1 MSQRESLEVRM
12 DDRLVGTLALTANH
26 KVAFS
31 YSEEWLEHGFS
42 VSPFSLPLKNE
53 VFVPKKDYF
62 DGLFGVFADSLPDA
76 WGQLLLERLLKER
89 GKKEAQYSVLDR
101 LAIVGKSG
109 MGALTYHPQ
118 KEIGMGQQMD
128 DLELK
133 MANKSDEIDAAN
145 VKLEEAEKIQS
156 AQYEDMKLR
165 IKYMYEDQ
173 SVSLAEVF
181 LTSSDMSTMLNK
193 AVYMQEVYNYDRN
206 KLDEMA
212 QTASEIKELK
222 EKLESDKQEL
232 DEAQTQLTEKQALLY
247 STIQETQAKADDVN
261 SQLES
266 AVKKAAEV
274 AAKREQERQAAAA
287 KQNQQINTTVTPAK
301 GDSSVASGVVSLAY
315 SLLGVP
321 YVSGGSSPSGFDC
334 SGFTSY
340 LFRQYG
346 ISISRSSSAQAYGGT
361 AVNGLANAQP
371 GDVIC
376 YPGHVGL
383 YVGGGQMIHANV
395 PGGSVRLVGVNSI
408 GMSVIAIR
416 RYW

>member
-1 MSQRESLEVRM
+1 MRKRIFKGFAAILLTS
-12 DDRLVGTLALTANH
+12 TLT
-26 KVAFS
+26 
-31 YSEEWLEHGFS
+31 
-42 VSPFSLPLKNE
+42 VST
-53 VFVPKKDYF
+53 
-62 DGLFGVFADSLPDA
+62 VFAVYADDVDKLKQQKKQTEQELDDLQNQWA
-76 WGQLLLERLLKER
+76 YLL
-89 GKKEAQYSVLDR
+89 
-101 LAIVGKSG
+101 
-109 MGALTYHPQ
+109 
-118 KEIGMGQQMD
+118 QQMD

-133 MANKSDEIDAAN
+133 MAKKSDEIDAAN
-145 VKLEEAEKIQS
+145 VKLEEAEKVQA

-212 QTASEIKELK
+212 NTAKEIQDLK
-222 EKLESDKQEL
+222 TGLENDKKEL
-232 DEAQTQLTEKQALLY
+232 DEAQSQLTEKQALLY
-247 STIQETQAKADDVN
+247 STIQETQAKADDVS
-261 SQLES
+261 SQLEA

-274 AAKREQERQAAAA
+274 AAKKAAEQAAAQA
-287 KQNQQINTTVTPAK
+287 KLNQTTAPSTPAN

-346 ISISRSSSAQAYGGT
+346 ISVSRSSSAQVYGGT

-371 GDVIC
+371 GDIIC
-376 YPGHVGL
+376 FPGHVGL

>member
-1 MSQRESLEVRM
+1 MRKRIFKGVAAVLLSS
-12 DDRLVGTLALTANH
+12 TLT
-26 KVAFS
+26 
-31 YSEEWLEHGFS
+31 
-42 VSPFSLPLKNE
+42 VST
-53 VFVPKKDYF
+53 VFA
-62 DGLFGVFADSLPDA
+62 VFADDVDKLKQQKQKTEQELDDLQNQWA
-76 WGQLLLERLLKER
+76 YLL
-89 GKKEAQYSVLDR
+89 
-101 LAIVGKSG
+101 
-109 MGALTYHPQ
+109 
-118 KEIGMGQQMD
+118 QQMD
-128 DLELK
+128 ELELK

-145 VKLEEAEKIQS
+145 AKLEEAEKVQA
-156 AQYEDMKLR
+156 AQYDDMKLR

-212 QTASEIKELK
+212 NTAQEIQDLK
-222 EKLESDKQEL
+222 TGLENDKKEL
-232 DEAQTQLTEKQALLY
+232 DEAQAQLTEKQALLY
-247 STIQETQAKADDVN
+247 STIQETQAKADDVS

-274 AAKREQERQAAAA
+274 AAKKEQERLAAAA
-287 KQNQQINTTVTPAK
+287 AAVSTQQNIATPAK

-346 ISISRSSSAQAYGGT
+346 INISRSSSAQAYGGT

-376 YPGHVGL
+376 YPGHVGI

>member
-1 MSQRESLEVRM
+1 MRKRIFKGFAAVLLSS
-12 DDRLVGTLALTANH
+12 TLT
-26 KVAFS
+26 
-31 YSEEWLEHGFS
+31 
-42 VSPFSLPLKNE
+42 VST
-53 VFVPKKDYF
+53 VFA
-62 DGLFGVFADSLPDA
+62 VFADDVDKLKQQKQQTQQELDNLQDQWA
-76 WGQLLLERLLKER
+76 YLL
-89 GKKEAQYSVLDR
+89 
-101 LAIVGKSG
+101 
-109 MGALTYHPQ
+109 
-118 KEIGMGQQMD
+118 QQMD

-133 MANKSDEIDAAN
+133 MANKSDEIDAVN

-287 KQNQQINTTVTPAK
+287 K

-315 SLLGVP
+315 SLLGYP
-321 YVSGGSSPSGFDC
+321 YVSGGSSTSGFDC

>member
-1 MSQRESLEVRM
+1 MRKRIFKGVAAVLLSS
-12 DDRLVGTLALTANH
+12 TLT
-26 KVAFS
+26 
-31 YSEEWLEHGFS
+31 
-42 VSPFSLPLKNE
+42 VST
-53 VFVPKKDYF
+53 VFA
-62 DGLFGVFADSLPDA
+62 VFADDVDKLKQQKQKTEQELDDLQNQWA
-76 WGQLLLERLLKER
+76 YLL
-89 GKKEAQYSVLDR
+89 
-101 LAIVGKSG
+101 
-109 MGALTYHPQ
+109 
-118 KEIGMGQQMD
+118 QQMD
-128 DLELK
+128 ELELK

-145 VKLEEAEKIQS
+145 AKLEEAEKVQAS
-156 AQYEDMKLR
+156 QYEDMKLR

-193 AVYMQEVYNYDRN
+193 AVYMQEVYNYDRT

-212 QTASEIKELK
+212 NTANEIKELK
-222 EKLESDKQEL
+222 EGLESDKKEL
-232 DEAQTQLTEKQALLY
+232 DEAQAQLTEKQALLY
-247 STIQETQAKADDVN
+247 STIQETQAKADDVS
-261 SQLES
+261 SQLEA

-274 AAKREQERQAAAA
+274 AAKKAAEQAAAA
-287 KQNQQINTTVTPAK
+287 AVTRTNQIQQNITTTTTAN

-346 ISISRSSSAQAYGGT
+346 INISRSSSAQAYGGT

>member
-1 MSQRESLEVRM
+1 MRKRIFKGVAAVLLSS
-12 DDRLVGTLALTANH
+12 TLT
-26 KVAFS
+26 
-31 YSEEWLEHGFS
+31 
-42 VSPFSLPLKNE
+42 VST
-53 VFVPKKDYF
+53 VFA
-62 DGLFGVFADSLPDA
+62 VFADDVDKLKQQKQQTEQELDDLQNQWA
-76 WGQLLLERLLKER
+76 YLL
-89 GKKEAQYSVLDR
+89 
-101 LAIVGKSG
+101 
-109 MGALTYHPQ
+109 
-118 KEIGMGQQMD
+118 QQMD
-128 DLELK
+128 ELELK

-145 VKLEEAEKIQS
+145 AKLEEAEKVQAS
-156 AQYEDMKLR
+156 QYEDMKLR

-193 AVYMQEVYNYDRN
+193 AVYMQEVYNYDRT

-212 QTASEIKELK
+212 NTANEIKELK
-222 EKLESDKQEL
+222 EGLESDKKEL
-232 DEAQTQLTEKQALLY
+232 DEAQAQLTEKQALLY
-247 STIQETQAKADDVN
+247 STIQETQAKADDVS
-261 SQLES
+261 SQLEA

-287 KQNQQINTTVTPAK
+287 AVAKTNQTQQNSTTTTTAN

-346 ISISRSSSAQAYGGT
+346 ISVSRSSSSQAYGGT

-371 GDVIC
+371 GDIIC
-376 YPGHVGL
+376 FPGHVGL

>member
-1 MSQRESLEVRM
+1 MRKRIFKGVAAVLLSS
-12 DDRLVGTLALTANH
+12 TLT
-26 KVAFS
+26 
-31 YSEEWLEHGFS
+31 
-42 VSPFSLPLKNE
+42 VST
-53 VFVPKKDYF
+53 VFA
-62 DGLFGVFADSLPDA
+62 VFADDVDKLKQQKQKTEQELDDLQNQWA
-76 WGQLLLERLLKER
+76 YLL
-89 GKKEAQYSVLDR
+89 
-101 LAIVGKSG
+101 
-109 MGALTYHPQ
+109 
-118 KEIGMGQQMD
+118 QQMD
-128 DLELK
+128 ELELK

-145 VKLEEAEKIQS
+145 AKLEEAEKVQAS
-156 AQYEDMKLR
+156 QYEDMKLR

-193 AVYMQEVYNYDRN
+193 AVYMQEVYNYDRT

-212 QTASEIKELK
+212 NTANEIKELK
-222 EKLESDKQEL
+222 EGLESDKKDL
-232 DEAQTQLTEKQALLY
+232 DEAQAQLTEKQALLY
-247 STIQETQAKADDVN
+247 STIQETQAKADDVS

-274 AAKREQERQAAAA
+274 AAKKEQERLAAAA
-287 KQNQQINTTVTPAK
+287 AAVSTQQNIATPAK
-301 GDSSVASGVVSLAY
+301 GDSSVANGVVSLAY

-346 ISISRSSSAQAYGGT
+346 INISRSSSAQAYGGT

-376 YPGHVGL
+376 YPGHVGI

>member
-1 MSQRESLEVRM
+1 MRKRIFKGVAAVLLSS
-12 DDRLVGTLALTANH
+12 TLT
-26 KVAFS
+26 
-31 YSEEWLEHGFS
+31 
-42 VSPFSLPLKNE
+42 VST
-53 VFVPKKDYF
+53 VFA
-62 DGLFGVFADSLPDA
+62 VFADDVDKLKQQKQKTEQELDDLQNQWA
-76 WGQLLLERLLKER
+76 YLL
-89 GKKEAQYSVLDR
+89 
-101 LAIVGKSG
+101 
-109 MGALTYHPQ
+109 
-118 KEIGMGQQMD
+118 QQMD
-128 DLELK
+128 ELELK

-145 VKLEEAEKIQS
+145 AKLEEAEKVQA
-156 AQYEDMKLR
+156 AQYDDMKLR

-173 SVSLAEVF
+173 SVLAEVF

-212 QTASEIKELK
+212 NTAQEIQDLK
-222 EKLESDKQEL
+222 TGLENDKKEL
-232 DEAQTQLTEKQALLY
+232 DEAQAQLTEKQALLY
-247 STIQETQAKADDVN
+247 STIQETQAKADDVS

-274 AAKREQERQAAAA
+274 AAKKEQERLAAAA
-287 KQNQQINTTVTPAK
+287 AAVSTQQNIATPAK
-301 GDSSVASGVVSLAY
+301 GDSSVANGVVSLAY

>member
-1 MSQRESLEVRM
+1 MRKRIFKGFAAVLLSS
-12 DDRLVGTLALTANH
+12 TLT
-26 KVAFS
+26 
-31 YSEEWLEHGFS
+31 
-42 VSPFSLPLKNE
+42 VST
-53 VFVPKKDYF
+53 VFA
-62 DGLFGVFADSLPDA
+62 VFADDVDKLKQQKQQTQQELDNLQDQWA
-76 WGQLLLERLLKER
+76 YLL
-89 GKKEAQYSVLDR
+89 
-101 LAIVGKSG
+101 
-109 MGALTYHPQ
+109 
-118 KEIGMGQQMD
+118 QQMD
-128 DLELK
+128 ELELK

-222 EKLESDKQEL
+222 EKLESDKHEL
-232 DEAQTQLTEKQALLY
+232 DEAQTQLK
-247 STIQETQAKADDVN
+247 
-261 SQLES
+261 S

-287 KQNQQINTTVTPAK
+287 NQNQHINTTVTPAK

-340 LFRQYG
+340 LVRQYG
-346 ISISRSSSAQAYGGT
+346 INISRSSSAQAYGGT

-376 YPGHVGL
+376 FPGHVGL

>member
-1 MSQRESLEVRM
+1 
-12 DDRLVGTLALTANH
+12 
-26 KVAFS
+26 
-31 YSEEWLEHGFS
+31 
-42 VSPFSLPLKNE
+42 
-53 VFVPKKDYF
+53 
-62 DGLFGVFADSLPDA
+62 
-76 WGQLLLERLLKER
+76 
-89 GKKEAQYSVLDR
+89 
-101 LAIVGKSG
+101 
-109 MGALTYHPQ
+109 
-118 KEIGMGQQMD
+118 
-128 DLELK
+128 
-133 MANKSDEIDAAN
+133 
-145 VKLEEAEKIQS
+145 
-156 AQYEDMKLR
+156 MKRR

-274 AAKREQERQAAAA
+274 AAKKEQERQAAAA

-346 ISISRSSSAQAYGGT
+346 INISRSSSAQAYGGT

>member
-1 MSQRESLEVRM
+1 MRKRIFKGVAAVLLSS
-12 DDRLVGTLALTANH
+12 TLT
-26 KVAFS
+26 
-31 YSEEWLEHGFS
+31 
-42 VSPFSLPLKNE
+42 VST
-53 VFVPKKDYF
+53 VFA
-62 DGLFGVFADSLPDA
+62 VFADDVDKLKQQKQKTEQELDDLQNQWA
-76 WGQLLLERLLKER
+76 YLL
-89 GKKEAQYSVLDR
+89 
-101 LAIVGKSG
+101 
-109 MGALTYHPQ
+109 
-118 KEIGMGQQMD
+118 QQMD
-128 DLELK
+128 ELELK

-145 VKLEEAEKIQS
+145 AKLEEAEKVQAS
-156 AQYEDMKLR
+156 QYEDMKLR

-193 AVYMQEVYNYDRN
+193 AVYMQEVYNYDRT

-212 QTASEIKELK
+212 NTANEIKELK
-222 EKLESDKQEL
+222 EGLENDKKEL
-232 DEAQTQLTEKQALLY
+232 DEAQAQLTEKQALLY
-247 STIQETQAKADDVN
+247 STIQETQAKADDVS
-261 SQLES
+261 SQLEA

-274 AAKREQERQAAAA
+274 AAKKAAEQAAAA
-287 KQNQQINTTVTPAK
+287 AAVSQQQQNIATPAK
-301 GDSSVASGVVSLAY
+301 GDSSVANGVVSLAY

-346 ISISRSSSAQAYGGT
+346 VSVSRSSSSQAYGGT

-371 GDVIC
+371 GDIIC

>member
-1 MSQRESLEVRM
+1 MRKRIFKGVAAVLLSS
-12 DDRLVGTLALTANH
+12 TLT
-26 KVAFS
+26 
-31 YSEEWLEHGFS
+31 
-42 VSPFSLPLKNE
+42 VST
-53 VFVPKKDYF
+53 VFA
-62 DGLFGVFADSLPDA
+62 VFADDVDKLKQQKQKTEQELDDLQNQWA
-76 WGQLLLERLLKER
+76 YLL
-89 GKKEAQYSVLDR
+89 
-101 LAIVGKSG
+101 
-109 MGALTYHPQ
+109 
-118 KEIGMGQQMD
+118 QQMD
-128 DLELK
+128 ELELK

-145 VKLEEAEKIQS
+145 AKLEEAEKVQAS
-156 AQYEDMKLR
+156 QYEDMKLR

-181 LTSSDMSTMLNK
+181 LTSSVMSTMLNK

-212 QTASEIKELK
+212 NTAQEIQDLK
-222 EKLESDKQEL
+222 TGLENDKKEL
-232 DEAQTQLTEKQALLY
+232 DEAQAQLTEKQALLY
-247 STIQETQAKADDVN
+247 STIQETQAKADDVS

-274 AAKREQERQAAAA
+274 AAKKEQERLAAAA
-287 KQNQQINTTVTPAK
+287 AAVSTQQNIATPAK
-301 GDSSVASGVVSLAY
+301 GDSSVANGVVSLAY

-346 ISISRSSSAQAYGGT
+346 INISRSSSAQAYGGT

-376 YPGHVGL
+376 YPGHVGI

>member
-1 MSQRESLEVRM
+1 MRKRIFKGVAAVLLSS
-12 DDRLVGTLALTANH
+12 TLT
-26 KVAFS
+26 
-31 YSEEWLEHGFS
+31 
-42 VSPFSLPLKNE
+42 VST
-53 VFVPKKDYF
+53 VFA
-62 DGLFGVFADSLPDA
+62 VFADDVDKLKQQKQKTEQELDDLQNQWA
-76 WGQLLLERLLKER
+76 YLL
-89 GKKEAQYSVLDR
+89 
-101 LAIVGKSG
+101 
-109 MGALTYHPQ
+109 
-118 KEIGMGQQMD
+118 QQMD
-128 DLELK
+128 ELELK

-145 VKLEEAEKIQS
+145 AKLEEAEKVQA
-156 AQYEDMKLR
+156 AQYDDMKLR

-212 QTASEIKELK
+212 NTAQEIQDLK
-222 EKLESDKQEL
+222 TGLENDKKEL
-232 DEAQTQLTEKQALLY
+232 DEAQAQLTEKQALLY
-247 STIQETQAKADDVN
+247 STIQETQAKADDVS

-274 AAKREQERQAAAA
+274 AAKKEQERLAAAA
-287 KQNQQINTTVTPAK
+287 AAVSTQQNIATPAK
-301 GDSSVASGVVSLAY
+301 GDSSVANGVVSLAY

-346 ISISRSSSAQAYGGT
+346 ISVSRSSSSQAYGGV

-371 GDVIC
+371 GDIIC
-376 YPGHVGL
+376 FPGHVGL

>member
-1 MSQRESLEVRM
+1 MRKRIFKGVAAVLLSS
-12 DDRLVGTLALTANH
+12 TLT
-26 KVAFS
+26 
-31 YSEEWLEHGFS
+31 
-42 VSPFSLPLKNE
+42 VST
-53 VFVPKKDYF
+53 VFA
-62 DGLFGVFADSLPDA
+62 VFADDVDKLKQQKQKTEQELDDLQNQWA
-76 WGQLLLERLLKER
+76 YLL
-89 GKKEAQYSVLDR
+89 
-101 LAIVGKSG
+101 
-109 MGALTYHPQ
+109 
-118 KEIGMGQQMD
+118 QQMD
-128 DLELK
+128 ELELK

-145 VKLEEAEKIQS
+145 AKLEEAEKVQA
-156 AQYEDMKLR
+156 AQYDDMKLR

-212 QTASEIKELK
+212 NTAQEIQDLK
-222 EKLESDKQEL
+222 TGLENDKKEL
-232 DEAQTQLTEKQALLY
+232 DEAQAQLTEKQALLY
-247 STIQETQAKADDVN
+247 STIQETQAKADDVS

-274 AAKREQERQAAAA
+274 AAKKEQERLAVATAAVSTQ
-287 KQNQQINTTVTPAK
+287 QNIATPAK
-301 GDSSVASGVVSLAY
+301 GDSSVANGVVSLAY

>member
-1 MSQRESLEVRM
+1 MSQRESREVRM

>member
-1 MSQRESLEVRM
+1 MKKFGVKLLSVVVTSSMIVTPVMAAPSVKDLKQNKKAAQKQVDSLQTQLTGIIEKINNLE
-12 DDRLVGTLALTANH
+12 DELVVTGEKIETTSKDLTQA
-26 KVAFS
+26 
-31 YSEEWLEHGFS
+31 
-42 VSPFSLPLKNE
+42 
-53 VFVPKKDYF
+53 KKD
-62 DGLFGVFADSLPDA
+62 
-76 WGQLLLERLLKER
+76 E
-89 GKKEAQYSVLDR
+89 KK
-101 LAIVGKSG
+101 
-109 MGALTYHPQ
+109 
-118 KEIGMGQQMD
+118 
-128 DLELK
+128 
-133 MANKSDEIDAAN
+133 
-145 VKLEEAEKIQS
+145 
-156 AQYEDMKLR
+156 QYEDMKLR

>member
-1 MSQRESLEVRM
+1 MRKRIFKGVAAVLLSS
-12 DDRLVGTLALTANH
+12 TLT
-26 KVAFS
+26 
-31 YSEEWLEHGFS
+31 
-42 VSPFSLPLKNE
+42 VST
-53 VFVPKKDYF
+53 VFA
-62 DGLFGVFADSLPDA
+62 VFADDVDKLKQQKQKTEQELDDLQNQWA
-76 WGQLLLERLLKER
+76 YLL
-89 GKKEAQYSVLDR
+89 
-101 LAIVGKSG
+101 
-109 MGALTYHPQ
+109 
-118 KEIGMGQQMD
+118 QQMD
-128 DLELK
+128 ELELK

-145 VKLEEAEKIQS
+145 AKLEEAEKVQAS
-156 AQYEDMKLR
+156 QYEDMKLR

-193 AVYMQEVYNYDRN
+193 AVYMQEVYNYDRT

-212 QTASEIKELK
+212 NTAQEIQDLK
-222 EKLESDKQEL
+222 TSLENDKKEL
-232 DEAQTQLTEKQALLY
+232 DEAQAQLTEKQALLY
-247 STIQETQAKADDVN
+247 STIQETQAKADDVS

-274 AAKREQERQAAAA
+274 AAKKEQERLAAAA
-287 KQNQQINTTVTPAK
+287 AAVSTQQNIATPAK
-301 GDSSVASGVVSLAY
+301 GDSSVANGVVSLAY

-346 ISISRSSSAQAYGGT
+346 INISRSSSAQAYGGT

-376 YPGHVGL
+376 YPGHVGI

>member
-1 MSQRESLEVRM
+1 MRKRIFKGVAAVLLSS
-12 DDRLVGTLALTANH
+12 TLT
-26 KVAFS
+26 
-31 YSEEWLEHGFS
+31 
-42 VSPFSLPLKNE
+42 VST
-53 VFVPKKDYF
+53 VFA
-62 DGLFGVFADSLPDA
+62 VFADDVDKLKQQKQKTEQELDDLQNQWA
-76 WGQLLLERLLKER
+76 YLL
-89 GKKEAQYSVLDR
+89 
-101 LAIVGKSG
+101 
-109 MGALTYHPQ
+109 
-118 KEIGMGQQMD
+118 QQMD
-128 DLELK
+128 ELELK

-145 VKLEEAEKIQS
+145 AKLEEAEKVQAS
-156 AQYEDMKLR
+156 QYEDMKLR

-193 AVYMQEVYNYDRN
+193 AVYMQEVYNYDRT

-212 QTASEIKELK
+212 NTANEIKELK
-222 EKLESDKQEL
+222 EGLESDKKDL
-232 DEAQTQLTEKQALLY
+232 DEAQAQLTEKQALLY
-247 STIQETQAKADDVN
+247 STIQETQAKADDVS

-274 AAKREQERQAAAA
+274 AAKKEQERLAAAA
-287 KQNQQINTTVTPAK
+287 AAVSTQQNIATPAK
-301 GDSSVASGVVSLAY
+301 GDSSVANGVVSLAY

-321 YVSGGSSPSGFDC
+321 YVSGGSSPSGFYC

-346 ISISRSSSAQAYGGT
+346 INISRSSSAQAYGGT

-376 YPGHVGL
+376 YPGHVGI

>member
-1 MSQRESLEVRM
+1 MRKRIFKGVAAVLLSS
-12 DDRLVGTLALTANH
+12 TLT
-26 KVAFS
+26 
-31 YSEEWLEHGFS
+31 
-42 VSPFSLPLKNE
+42 VST
-53 VFVPKKDYF
+53 VFA
-62 DGLFGVFADSLPDA
+62 VFADDVDKLKQQKQKTEQELDDLQNQWA
-76 WGQLLLERLLKER
+76 YLL
-89 GKKEAQYSVLDR
+89 
-101 LAIVGKSG
+101 
-109 MGALTYHPQ
+109 
-118 KEIGMGQQMD
+118 QQMD
-128 DLELK
+128 ELELK

-145 VKLEEAEKIQS
+145 AKLEEAEKVQAS
-156 AQYEDMKLR
+156 QYEDMKLR

-193 AVYMQEVYNYDRN
+193 AVYMQEVYNYDRT

-212 QTASEIKELK
+212 NTAQEIQDLK
-222 EKLESDKQEL
+222 TSLENDKKEL
-232 DEAQTQLTEKQALLY
+232 DEAQAQLTEKQALLY
-247 STIQETQAKADDVN
+247 STIQETQAKADDVS

-274 AAKREQERQAAAA
+274 AAKKEQERLAAAA
-287 KQNQQINTTVTPAK
+287 AAVSTQQNIATPAK
-301 GDSSVASGVVSLAY
+301 GDSSVANGVVSLAY

-346 ISISRSSSAQAYGGT
+346 INISRSSSAQAYGGT

-376 YPGHVGL
+376 YPGHVGI

-408 GMSVIAIR
+408 GMSVIDIR

>member
-1 MSQRESLEVRM
+1 MNKFGRRILAALITSSLV
-12 DDRLVGTLALTANH
+12 VTPVLAAPA
-26 KVAFS
+26 V
-31 YSEEWLEHGFS
+31 
-42 VSPFSLPLKNE
+42 
-53 VFVPKKDYF
+53 
-62 DGLFGVFADSLPDA
+62 
-76 WGQLLLERLLKER
+76 
-89 GKKEAQYSVLDR
+89 
-101 LAIVGKSG
+101 
-109 MGALTYHPQ
+109 
-118 KEIGMGQQMD
+118 D
-128 DLELK
+128 DLQ
-133 MANKSDEIDAAN
+133 KSKA
-145 VKLEEAEKIQS
+145 S
-156 AQYEDMKLR
+156 AQSEVNSLQSQLQSIVSKITQLEADLTTKGEEIIQAQADLEQAQEDEKTQYAAMKLR

-222 EKLESDKQEL
+222 EKLESDKHEL

-287 KQNQQINTTVTPAK
+287 NQNQHINTTVTPAK

-346 ISISRSSSAQAYGGT
+346 INISRSSSAQAYGGT

-376 YPGHVGL
+376 FPGHVGL

>member
-1 MSQRESLEVRM
+1 MRKRIFKGVAAVLLSS
-12 DDRLVGTLALTANH
+12 TLT
-26 KVAFS
+26 
-31 YSEEWLEHGFS
+31 
-42 VSPFSLPLKNE
+42 VST
-53 VFVPKKDYF
+53 VFA
-62 DGLFGVFADSLPDA
+62 VFADDVDKLKQQKQKTEQELDDLQNQWA
-76 WGQLLLERLLKER
+76 YLL
-89 GKKEAQYSVLDR
+89 
-101 LAIVGKSG
+101 
-109 MGALTYHPQ
+109 
-118 KEIGMGQQMD
+118 QQMD
-128 DLELK
+128 ELELK

-145 VKLEEAEKIQS
+145 AKLEEAEKVQA
-156 AQYEDMKLR
+156 AQYDDMKLR

-193 AVYMQEVYNYDRN
+193 AVYMQEVYNYDRT

-212 QTASEIKELK
+212 NTAQEIQDLK
-222 EKLESDKQEL
+222 TSLENDKKEL
-232 DEAQTQLTEKQALLY
+232 DEAQAQLTEKQALLY
-247 STIQETQAKADDVN
+247 STIQETQAKADDVS

-274 AAKREQERQAAAA
+274 AAKKEQERLAAAA
-287 KQNQQINTTVTPAK
+287 AAVSTQQNIATPAK
-301 GDSSVASGVVSLAY
+301 GDSSVANGVVSLAY

-346 ISISRSSSAQAYGGT
+346 INISRSSSAQAYGGT

-376 YPGHVGL
+376 YPGHVGI

>member
-1 MSQRESLEVRM
+1 MNKHGIRLITAVVTSSMIVTPVLAAPSVDDLKKEKAAKQSEVSSLQSQLTTLMGKVNTLESELIQTGEDITKAQGDLEVAQEKEKEQYAAM
-12 DDRLVGTLALTANH
+12 
-26 KVAFS
+26 
-31 YSEEWLEHGFS
+31 
-42 VSPFSLPLKNE
+42 
-53 VFVPKKDYF
+53 KK
-62 DGLFGVFADSLPDA
+62 
-76 WGQLLLERLLKER
+76 
-89 GKKEAQYSVLDR
+89 
-101 LAIVGKSG
+101 
-109 MGALTYHPQ
+109 
-118 KEIGMGQQMD
+118 
-128 DLELK
+128 
-133 MANKSDEIDAAN
+133 
-145 VKLEEAEKIQS
+145 
-156 AQYEDMKLR
+156 R

-416 RYW
+416 R

>member
-1 MSQRESLEVRM
+1 MRKRIFKGVAAVLLSS
-12 DDRLVGTLALTANH
+12 TLT
-26 KVAFS
+26 
-31 YSEEWLEHGFS
+31 
-42 VSPFSLPLKNE
+42 VST
-53 VFVPKKDYF
+53 VFA
-62 DGLFGVFADSLPDA
+62 VFADDVDKLKQQKQKTEQELDDLQNQWA
-76 WGQLLLERLLKER
+76 YLL
-89 GKKEAQYSVLDR
+89 
-101 LAIVGKSG
+101 
-109 MGALTYHPQ
+109 
-118 KEIGMGQQMD
+118 QQMD
-128 DLELK
+128 ELELK

-145 VKLEEAEKIQS
+145 AKLEEAEKVQA
-156 AQYEDMKLR
+156 AQYDDMKLR

-212 QTASEIKELK
+212 NTAQEIQDLK
-222 EKLESDKQEL
+222 SGLENDKKEL
-232 DEAQTQLTEKQALLY
+232 DEAQAQLTEKQALLY
-247 STIQETQAKADDVN
+247 STIQETQAKADDVS

-274 AAKREQERQAAAA
+274 AAKKEQERLAAAA
-287 KQNQQINTTVTPAK
+287 AAVSTQQNIATPAK
-301 GDSSVASGVVSLAY
+301 GDSSVANGVVSLAY

-346 ISISRSSSAQAYGGT
+346 INISRSSSAQAYGGT

-376 YPGHVGL
+376 YPGHVGI

>member
-1 MSQRESLEVRM
+1 MRKKIFKGVAAVLLSS
-12 DDRLVGTLALTANH
+12 TLT
-26 KVAFS
+26 
-31 YSEEWLEHGFS
+31 
-42 VSPFSLPLKNE
+42 VST
-53 VFVPKKDYF
+53 VFA
-62 DGLFGVFADSLPDA
+62 VFADDVDKLKQQKQKTEQELDDLQNQWA
-76 WGQLLLERLLKER
+76 YLL
-89 GKKEAQYSVLDR
+89 
-101 LAIVGKSG
+101 
-109 MGALTYHPQ
+109 
-118 KEIGMGQQMD
+118 QQMD
-128 DLELK
+128 ELELK

-145 VKLEEAEKIQS
+145 AKLEEAEKVQAS
-156 AQYEDMKLR
+156 QYEDMKLR

-193 AVYMQEVYNYDRN
+193 AVYMQEVYNYDRT

-212 QTASEIKELK
+212 NTANEIKELK
-222 EKLESDKQEL
+222 EGLESDKKEL
-232 DEAQTQLTEKQALLY
+232 DEAQAQLTEKQALLY
-247 STIQETQAKADDVN
+247 STIQETQAKADDVS
-261 SQLES
+261 SQLEA

-274 AAKREQERQAAAA
+274 AAKKAAEQAAAA
-287 KQNQQINTTVTPAK
+287 AVAKTNQTQQNSITTTTAN

-346 ISISRSSSAQAYGGT
+346 INISRSSSAQAYGGT

-376 YPGHVGL
+376 YPGHVGI

>member
-1 MSQRESLEVRM
+1 MRKRIFKGVAAVLLSS
-12 DDRLVGTLALTANH
+12 TLT
-26 KVAFS
+26 
-31 YSEEWLEHGFS
+31 
-42 VSPFSLPLKNE
+42 VST
-53 VFVPKKDYF
+53 VFA
-62 DGLFGVFADSLPDA
+62 VFADDVDKLKQQKQKTEQELDDLQNQWA
-76 WGQLLLERLLKER
+76 YLL
-89 GKKEAQYSVLDR
+89 
-101 LAIVGKSG
+101 
-109 MGALTYHPQ
+109 
-118 KEIGMGQQMD
+118 QQMD
-128 DLELK
+128 ELELK
-133 MANKSDEIDAAN
+133 MANKSDEIDEAN
-145 VKLEEAEKIQS
+145 AKLEEAEKVQAS
-156 AQYEDMKLR
+156 QYEDMKLR

-193 AVYMQEVYNYDRN
+193 AVYMQEVYNYDRT

-212 QTASEIKELK
+212 NTAQEIQDLK
-222 EKLESDKQEL
+222 TGLENDKKEL
-232 DEAQTQLTEKQALLY
+232 DEAQAQLTEKQALLY
-247 STIQETQAKADDVN
+247 STIQETQAKADDVS

-274 AAKREQERQAAAA
+274 AAKKEQERLAAAA
-287 KQNQQINTTVTPAK
+287 AAVSTQQNIATPAK
-301 GDSSVASGVVSLAY
+301 GDSSVANGVVSLAY

-346 ISISRSSSAQAYGGT
+346 INISRSSSAQAYGGT

-376 YPGHVGL
+376 YPGHVGI

>member
-1 MSQRESLEVRM
+1 MRKRIFKGVAAVLLSS
-12 DDRLVGTLALTANH
+12 TLT
-26 KVAFS
+26 
-31 YSEEWLEHGFS
+31 
-42 VSPFSLPLKNE
+42 VST
-53 VFVPKKDYF
+53 VFA
-62 DGLFGVFADSLPDA
+62 VFADDVDKLKQQKQKTEQELDDLQNQWA
-76 WGQLLLERLLKER
+76 YLL
-89 GKKEAQYSVLDR
+89 
-101 LAIVGKSG
+101 
-109 MGALTYHPQ
+109 
-118 KEIGMGQQMD
+118 QQMD
-128 DLELK
+128 ELELK

-145 VKLEEAEKIQS
+145 AKLEEAEKVQAS
-156 AQYEDMKLR
+156 QYEDMKLR

-193 AVYMQEVYNYDRN
+193 AVYMQEVYNYDRT

-212 QTASEIKELK
+212 NTANEIKELK
-222 EKLESDKQEL
+222 EGLESDKKEL
-232 DEAQTQLTEKQALLY
+232 DEAQAQLTEKQALLY
-247 STIQETQAKADDVN
+247 STIQETQAKADDVS
-261 SQLES
+261 SQLEA

-274 AAKREQERQAAAA
+274 AAKKAAEQAAAA
-287 KQNQQINTTVTPAK
+287 AVTRTNQIQQNITTTTTAN

-346 ISISRSSSAQAYGGT
+346 INISRSSSAQAYGGT

-376 YPGHVGL
+376 YPGHVGI

>member
-1 MSQRESLEVRM
+1 MRRRIFKGFAAIL
-12 DDRLVGTLALTANH
+12 LT
-26 KVAFS
+26 S
-31 YSEEWLEHGFS
+31 TIT
-42 VSPFSLPLKNE
+42 VST
-53 VFVPKKDYF
+53 
-62 DGLFGVFADSLPDA
+62 VFAVYADDVDKLKQQKKQTEQELDDLQNQWA
-76 WGQLLLERLLKER
+76 YLL
-89 GKKEAQYSVLDR
+89 
-101 LAIVGKSG
+101 
-109 MGALTYHPQ
+109 
-118 KEIGMGQQMD
+118 QQMD

-133 MANKSDEIDAAN
+133 MANKSDEIDVAN
-145 VKLEEAEKIQS
+145 VKLKEAEKVQA
-156 AQYEDMKLR
+156 AQYDDMKLR

-212 QTASEIKELK
+212 KTAQEIQNLK
-222 EKLESDKQEL
+222 TGLENDKKEL
-232 DEAQTQLTEKQALLY
+232 DEAQAQLTEKQALLY
-247 STIQETQAKADDVN
+247 STIQETQAKADDVS

-274 AAKREQERQAAAA
+274 AAKKEQERLAAAA
-287 KQNQQINTTVTPAK
+287 AVSIQQNIATPAK
-301 GDSSVASGVVSLAY
+301 GDSSVANGVVSLAY

-361 AVNGLANAQP
+361 AVNGLAKK
-371 GDVIC
+371 
-376 YPGHVGL
+376 
-383 YVGGGQMIHANV
+383 
-395 PGGSVRLVGVNSI
+395 
-408 GMSVIAIR
+408 
-416 RYW
+416 